1 MSLQAEFDPL
11 AGAAALASFGMAKGN
26 LAYLSGQNLR
36 AGLLASL
43 YSAEMLAATA
53 GVVPFF
59 DLGNGE
65 KGVAVL
71 GGARDKLASAPEA
84 VRVIYLA
91 AHGAARQA
99 QAHAREASSNVPLPQ
114 RTDRVLATVQQSQ
127 SIGALPLAVLAV
139 VIVIGVA
146 GVVATAWF
154 AKGVVEKIVQTHA
167 DDLRASYAV
176 DQAAKLAAAQIAA
189 GQPVDPGVWEVLKT
203 AAQREASAPSIV
215 PWIALGGVG
224 LLTVATLW
232 DPISDAIGWSQMF
245 GMMPFKTYN
254 YEKRPDRGGRGGS
267 GFFKDGRR
275 A

>member
-53 GVVPFF
+53 GVVPFI

-71 GGARDKLASAPEA
+71 GGARSKLASAPES
-84 VRVIYLA
+84 VRTIYLA

-99 QAHAREASSNVPLPQ
+99 QAHAREASSSVPLPQ

-127 SIGALPLAVLAV
+127 SIGALPLAVIAI

-154 AKGVVEKIVQTHA
+154 AKGVVEKVVQTHA

-189 GQPVDPGVWEVLKT
+189 GLPVDPGVWEVLRT
-203 AAQREASAPSIV
+203 SAQREATAPSLV

-245 GMMPFKTYN
+245 GAIPMRTPKS
-254 YEKRPDRGGRGGS
+254 ERRPDRGGRES